1 VAVVAV
7 FIAAVALKYNA
18 KTFEYAAK
26 SFENVRKTEELRVLE
41 GIYREI
47 SRGLKEYNLLEAESP
62 SADAESPK
70 TEEKKFV

>member
-7 FIAAVALKYNA
+7 FIAAVAPKYNA

-47 SRGLKEYNLLEAESP
+47 
-62 SADAESPK
+62 
-70 TEEKKFV
+70 